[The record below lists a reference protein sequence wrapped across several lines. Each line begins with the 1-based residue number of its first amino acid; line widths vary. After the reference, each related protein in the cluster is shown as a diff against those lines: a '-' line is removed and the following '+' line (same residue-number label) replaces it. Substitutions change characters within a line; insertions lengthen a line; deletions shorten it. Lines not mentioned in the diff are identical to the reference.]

1 MNESRSSLNKRP
13 QEEHPADLPD
23 PTRRMVLMLTGAIAS
38 AGVIGYRLYDWHVT
52 KATQLSKGTSAFLT
66 RHEID
71 PRRGSIL
78 DRTGDV
84 LAISRGTTRVIADPQ
99 KTNEE
104 TKGIKKASIFTVA
117 QQLADL
123 LNLDAGTIV
132 EKLGNPEARYAEIA
146 REVLDEPAGRIQ
158 RAINSKDEE
167 TKLYGIRLEAD
178 KKRVYPNQELAAHVL
193 GFVGESA
200 ARPND
205 VVGQAGIEA
214 YYDDHLG
221 GQPGLVSSDIDKE
234 GRRIPI
240 GRHSMQQPRHGS
252 DVTLAIDRTIQHIIE
267 QELTNALKKYGAAA
281 GSIVVTNPTTGEV
294 LGLANRPTFDP
305 GLIHQYPL
313 GPELNNRVTG
323 RMYEP
328 GSTFKLITMAAA
340 LNENI
345 ITPDSTHNNPGEMEY
360 GGQEFKN
367 WDQKT
372 YPNQTMIGVLQHSSN
387 TGSIFVADKIGEQK
401 FYQYVNRFGFGEPTG
416 VEGVGEESGII
427 RGYGD
432 PNWYRPDL
440 ASNSFGQGIMVT
452 PIQMA
457 AAIGAIANDGI
468 LMTPRIASTIT
479 HADGRREP
487 LDPSAVRRVIRKETA
502 QTLVQMMEAAEQRV
516 GVNLARI
523 PGYRTAGKTGTAQ
536 IAEQGQYRDQDVIAS
551 YVGFG
556 PLERPQVLA
565 LVIIEKPEK
574 ESYGALVASP
584 TFAEIMRPIFSYLKI
599 PQRDPTT

>member
-1 MNESRSSLNKRP
+1 
-13 QEEHPADLPD
+13 
-23 PTRRMVLMLTGAIAS
+23 MVLMLTAAIAS

-52 KATQLSKGTSAFLT
+52 QATKLSKGTSAFLT

-71 PRRGSIL
+71 PRRGTIL
-78 DRTGDV
+78 DRSGDV
-84 LAISRGTTRVIADPQ
+84 LAISRGTTRVIADP
-99 KTNEE
+99 KKVNEE
-104 TKGIKKASIFTVA
+104 TKEKEEASIFTVA
-117 QQLADL
+117 RQLADL

-146 REVLDEPAGRIQ
+146 REVLDEPAARIQ
-158 RAINSKDEE
+158 SAINSKDE
-167 TKLYGIRLEAD
+167 TNKLYGIWLEAD

-221 GQPGLVSSDIDKE
+221 GQPGLVSSDIDKD

-252 DVTLAIDRTIQHIIE
+252 DITLAIDRTIQHIIE
-267 QELTNALKKYGAAA
+267 QELTTALKKYDAVA
-281 GSIVVTNPTTGEV
+281 GSILVTNPTTGEV

-313 GPELNNRVTG
+313 GPELKNRVSG
-323 RMYEP
+323 SMYEP

-340 LNENI
+340 LHENL

-360 GGQEFKN
+360 GGLEFKN
-367 WDQKT
+367 WDEKT
-372 YPNQTMIGVLQHSSN
+372 YPNQTMTSVLQHSSN
-387 TGSIFVADKIGEQK
+387 TGSIFVADKLGAQK
-401 FYQYVNRFGFGEPTG
+401 FYQYVNKFGFGEPTG
-416 VEGVGEESGII
+416 IEGVGEEAGII

-432 PNWYRPDL
+432 PDWYRPDL

-457 AAIGAIANDGI
+457 AAIGAIANNGI
-468 LMTPRIASTIT
+468 LMAPRLARTLT
-479 HADGRREP
+479 HADGRVEQ
-487 LDPSAVRRVIRKETA
+487 LDPSAVRRVIRKESA
-502 QTLVQMMEAAEQRV
+502 QTLIQMMEAAEHELSA
-516 GVNLARI
+516 NLARV

-536 IAEQGQYRDQDVIAS
+536 IAEHGSYTDAAVIAS

-565 LVIIEKPEK
+565 LVIIEKPQK
-574 ESYGALVASP
+574 ETYGALVASP

-599 PQRDPTT
+599 PQRASTT

>member
-1 MNESRSSLNKRP
+1 
-13 QEEHPADLPD
+13 
-23 PTRRMVLMLTGAIAS
+23 MVLLLGTAIAS
-38 AGVIGYRLYDWHVT
+38 AGLIGYRLYDWHVAQAT
-52 KATQLSKGTSAFLT
+52 KISKGTSAFLT

-71 PRRGSIL
+71 PRRGTIL
-78 DRTGDV
+78 DRSGDV

-99 KTNEE
+99 RLHED
-104 TKGIKKASIFTVA
+104 TKDPDIKATIFTVA
-117 QQLADL
+117 RQLADL

-146 REVLDEPAGRIQ
+146 REVLDEPAARIQ
-158 RAINSKDEE
+158 RAINSKDEQ

-221 GQPGLVSSDIDKE
+221 GQPGLVSSDIDKA

-252 DVTLAIDRTIQHIIE
+252 DITLAIDRTIQHIIE
-267 QELTNALKKYGAAA
+267 QELTVALKRYAAAA
-281 GSIVVTNPTTGEV
+281 GSILVTNPTTGEII
-294 LGLANRPTFDP
+294 GLANRPTFDP
-305 GLIHQYPL
+305 GLIHQSEL
-313 GPELNNRVTG
+313 GPELQNRVSG

-328 GSTFKLITMAAA
+328 GSTFKLVTMAAG
-340 LNENI
+340 LNEGL

-360 GGQEFKN
+360 GGQDFKN
-367 WDQKT
+367 WDEKT
-372 YPNQTMIGVLQHSSN
+372 YPDQTMTSVLQHSSN
-387 TGSIFVADKIGEQK
+387 TGSIFVADKVGGQK
-401 FYQYVNRFGFGEPTG
+401 FYKYVDLFGFGTPTG
-416 VEGVGEESGII
+416 IDLGRSHGEVGG
-427 RGYGD
+427 RVRRYGD
-432 PNWYRPDL
+432 TDWYRPDL
-440 ASNSFGQGIMVT
+440 ASNSFGQGISVT
-452 PIQMA
+452 AIQLA
-457 AAIGAIANDGI
+457 AAIGAIANGGI
-468 LMTPRIASTIT
+468 LMAPRVARGLT
-479 HADGRREP
+479 HADGRREQIEP
-487 LDPSAVRRVIRKETA
+487 FAVRRVIRKEAA
-502 QTLVQMMEAAEQRV
+502 QTLIQMMEGAEQELDT
-516 GVNLARI
+516 NLARV

-536 IAEQGQYRDQDVIAS
+536 IAEAGTYADADSIAS

-565 LVIIEKPEK
+565 LVIIEKPQK

-599 PQRDPTT
+599 PQRASNT

>member
-1 MNESRSSLNKRP
+1 
-13 QEEHPADLPD
+13 
-23 PTRRMVLMLTGAIAS
+23 MVLMLGTAIAS
-38 AGVIGYRLYDWHVT
+38 AGLVGYRLYDWHVAQAT
-52 KATQLSKGTSAFLT
+52 KLSKGTSAFLT

-71 PRRGSIL
+71 PRRGTIL
-78 DRTGDV
+78 DSSGDV
-84 LAISRGTTRVIADPQ
+84 LAISRGTTRVIADP
-99 KTNEE
+99 KKVNEE
-104 TKGIKKASIFTVA
+104 TKEKKEASIFTVA
-117 QQLADL
+117 RQLADF
-123 LNLDAGTIV
+123 LNLDAETIV

-146 REVLDEPAGRIQ
+146 REVLDEPAARIQ
-158 RAINSKDEE
+158 RAINSKDEK

-221 GQPGLVSSDIDKE
+221 GQPGLVSSDIDKA

-252 DVTLAIDRTIQHIIE
+252 DITLAIDRTIQHIIE
-267 QELTNALKKYGAAA
+267 QELTTALKKYDAVA
-281 GSIVVTNPTTGEV
+281 GSILVTNPTTGEV

-313 GPELNNRVTG
+313 GPELKNRVSG
-323 RMYEP
+323 SMYEP

-340 LNENI
+340 LHENI

-360 GGQEFKN
+360 GGLEFKN
-367 WDQKT
+367 WDEKT
-372 YPNQTMIGVLQHSSN
+372 YPNQTMTSVLQHSSN
-387 TGSIFVADKIGEQK
+387 TGSIFVADKLGAQK
-401 FYQYVNRFGFGEPTG
+401 FYQYVHKFGFGEPTG
-416 VEGVGEESGII
+416 IEGVGEETGIL

-432 PNWYRPDL
+432 PDWYRPDL

-468 LMTPRIASTIT
+468 LMAPRIARTLT
-479 HADGRREP
+479 HADGRVEQ
-487 LDPSAVRRVIRKETA
+487 LDPSAVRRVIRKESA
-502 QTLVQMMEAAEQRV
+502 QTLIQMMEAAEHELSA
-516 GVNLARI
+516 NLARV

-536 IAEQGQYRDQDVIAS
+536 IAEHGTYTDASVIAS

-565 LVIIEKPEK
+565 LVIIEKPQK
-574 ESYGALVASP
+574 ETYGALVASP
-584 TFAEIMRPIFSYLKI
+584 TFAEIMRPIFSHLKI
-599 PQRDPTT
+599 PQRASTT

>member
-1 MNESRSSLNKRP
+1 
-13 QEEHPADLPD
+13 
-23 PTRRMVLMLTGAIAS
+23 MVLMLTAAIAS

-52 KATQLSKGTSAFLT
+52 QATKLSKGTSAFLT

-71 PRRGSIL
+71 PRRGTIL
-78 DRTGDV
+78 DRSGDV
-84 LAISRGTTRVIADPQ
+84 LAISRGTTRVIADP
-99 KTNEE
+99 KKVNEE
-104 TKGIKKASIFTVA
+104 TKEKEEASIFTVA
-117 QQLADL
+117 RQLADL

-146 REVLDEPAGRIQ
+146 REVLDEPAARIQ
-158 RAINSKDEE
+158 RAINSKDENN
-167 TKLYGIRLEAD
+167 KLYGIRLEAD

-221 GQPGLVSSDIDKE
+221 GQPGLVSSDIDKD

-252 DVTLAIDRTIQHIIE
+252 DITLAIDRTIQHIIE
-267 QELTNALKKYGAAA
+267 QELTTALKKYDAVA
-281 GSIVVTNPTTGEV
+281 GSILVTNPTTGEV

-313 GPELNNRVTG
+313 GPELKNRVSG
-323 RMYEP
+323 SMYEP

-340 LNENI
+340 LHENI

-360 GGQEFKN
+360 GGLEFKN
-367 WDQKT
+367 WDEKT
-372 YPNQTMIGVLQHSSN
+372 YPNQTMTSVLQHSSN
-387 TGSIFVADKIGEQK
+387 TGSIFVADKLGAQK
-401 FYQYVNRFGFGEPTG
+401 FYQYVSKFGFGELTG
-416 VEGVGEESGII
+416 IEDVGEETGIL

-432 PNWYRPDL
+432 PDWYRPDL

-468 LMTPRIASTIT
+468 LMAPRIARTLT
-479 HADGRREP
+479 HADGRVEQ
-487 LDPSAVRRVIRKETA
+487 LDPSAVRRVIRKESA
-502 QTLVQMMEAAEQRV
+502 QTLIQMMEAAEYELSS
-516 GVNLARI
+516 NLARV

-536 IAEQGQYRDQDVIAS
+536 VAEQGTYTDASVIAS

-565 LVIIEKPEK
+565 LVIIEKPQK
-574 ESYGALVASP
+574 ETYGALVASP

-599 PQRDPTT
+599 PQRASTS